1 MKELETSIINTTQRW
16 ESTTTSYHLVEQPFM
31 GKQAPRDFH
40 LLINLFWSFSTHLRA
55 RKKNQWWSGYYSNHL
70 QNVLEISFAFFFIII
85 IILSLWY
92 FIPPPMLII
101 NLNHFERNVSHFTK
115 IPLNLE
121 IWLIHLIT
129 NKLKLF
135 SYLHV
140 HFNWRSLG
148 NESYTF

>member
-1 MKELETSIINTTQRW
+1 MKKLETSIINTTQRW

-31 GKQAPRDFH
+31 GKQATRDFH

-55 RKKNQWWSGYYSNHL
+55 RKKISGEVAIIHTTCK
-70 QNVLEISFAFFFIII
+70 SF
-85 IILSLWY
+85 LKYPLLSSSSSSYWHCSLWY

-115 IPLNLE
+115 IPLNLDV
-121 IWLIHLIT
+121 WLIHLIT

-140 HFNWRSLG
+140 QC
-148 NESYTF
+148 